1 MNRIIMFTV
10 TVITLVWQSR
20 CFAAGADNNAVVPQ
34 ISETVSG
41 IAKQRQRV
49 EAVTMADFYLRD
61 GNTVSGRMLSEND
74 VQIVIEQPY
83 ESMLVT
89 RTYVKKE
96 IDGRTLRKRPMPEWN
111 YWTQLGEYFAA
122 QTWDFKDDPD
132 DFIQAIRCYEKAKQS
147 LQSSGAEPDKAAEMD
162 KAIKKLEDDRE
173 VWTKE
178 VESRAKL
185 KKLEYDAEA
194 ENRLKR
200 LEKQIAESNAKLNES
215 IKYLDKT
222 AEGLKNDYN
231 AVQKSISG
239 LNKDFVQQIN
249 NLQTRIQNDEI
260 VINDLWVRLQIVGR
274 PPGK

>member
-10 TVITLVWQSR
+10 TAMTLVWQSR
-20 CFAAGADNNAVVPQ
+20 CFAAAGDNNAVVPQ

-49 EAVTMADFYLRD
+49 EAVTMEDFYLRD
-61 GNTVSGRMLSEND
+61 GNTVSGRMLSENE
-74 VQIVIEQPY
+74 VQIVVEQPY

-231 AVQKSISG
+231 AVQKSISD
-239 LNKDFVQQIN
+239 LNKDFVKQIN
-249 NLQTRIQNDEI
+249 NLNARIDRDEI
-260 VINDLWVRLQIVGR
+260 EINKLWLRLQIVGR
-274 PPGK
+274 PPVK